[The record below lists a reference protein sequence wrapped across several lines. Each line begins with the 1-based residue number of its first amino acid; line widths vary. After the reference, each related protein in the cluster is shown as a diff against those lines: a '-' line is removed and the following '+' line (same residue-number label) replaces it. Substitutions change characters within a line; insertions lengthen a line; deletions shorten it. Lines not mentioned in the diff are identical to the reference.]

1 MSFSVKDNPT
11 VHSRRKIWLK
21 LKFSARGGVQQVWF
35 MPSGDIEEAMK
46 EYSIDYCAASFDEL
60 YSVLK
65 KWSAVPET

>member
-1 MSFSVKDNPT
+1 
-11 VHSRRKIWLK
+11 
-21 LKFSARGGVQQVWF
+21 

-65 KWSAVPET
+65 NGRPFRRHKKIKKNIHRPMDVFLYEGFTGKT